1 MKTII
6 AVVLFAM
13 VMSANAEKGTVTPK
27 IAPRFGEVIT
37 IEAEFVEKPNSYHAQ
52 NFVKEPFLISVVA
65 VNGQSLSKPIVMEY
79 SASSK
84 EPVFKKGV
92 RYTLEAYETIY
103 TLGDPKGWNKLAS
116 QVDYHIVHRIVIRSP
131 NK

>member
-1 MKTII
+1 
-6 AVVLFAM
+6 M

-27 IAPRFGEVIT
+27 IASRFGEVIT

-103 TLGDPKGWNKLAS
+103 PLGDPKGWNKLAS
-116 QVDYHIVHRIVIRSP
+116 QVDYRIVHRIVIRSP